1 MTLNLWQGIRS
12 AERFNFVLAI
22 ADFAQGYKISFE
34 IKCKPRLM
42 RTEMPHPLAPDIWLT
57 EILRVDAHM
66 IARLNTANWDD
77 DSDDDNGDNGDD
89 NEDDNSDNEM
99 ECETPTRPFKISKIM

>member
-42 RTEMPHPLAPDIWLT
+42 RTEMPHPLAPDI
-57 EILRVDAHM
+57 
-66 IARLNTANWDD
+66 
-77 DSDDDNGDNGDD
+77 
-89 NEDDNSDNEM
+89 
-99 ECETPTRPFKISKIM
+99 